1 MTSPDQP
8 GLRERKRLAT
18 RHAIQSAALRVVREQ
33 GLEGATVDEIA
44 RVADVSPRTFFN
56 YFPSKEDAILG
67 DAPTLAGNPQ
77 LEWFVADRGPI
88 LRGLARVVVEG
99 STRLLSDP
107 ELLAERRALGK
118 RYPQLG
124 VRRMANVHRFE
135 EELAD
140 LVQRRLQSE
149 HPQLSDAEAADRARL
164 VALTAF
170 AFIRHAWF
178 AWLDHP
184 DASPGL
190 SELVERAFELG
201 TELIASSPP
210 ARVG

>member
-1 MTSPDQP
+1 MTSADQP

-18 RHAIQSAALRVVREQ
+18 RHAIQSAALQVVREQ

-44 RVADVSPRTFFN
+44 RIADISPRTFFN

-67 DAPTLAGNPQ
+67 DAPTLAGNAKID
-77 LEWFVADRGPI
+77 WFIADRGPV

-135 EELAD
+135 EELTD
-140 LVQRRLQSE
+140 LVQRRLRSE

-190 SELVERAFELG
+190 PELVERAFELG
-201 TELIASSPP
+201 AELIASSSP

>member
-1 MTSPDQP
+1 MTSPDQL

-18 RHAIQSAALRVVREQ
+18 RHAIQRAALQVVREQ
-33 GLEGATVDEIA
+33 GLHGTTVDEIA
-44 RVADVSPRTFFN
+44 RIADVSPRTFFN

-67 DAPTLAGNPQ
+67 DGPTLEGNP
-77 LEWFVADRGPI
+77 ETDWFVADRGPI
-88 LRGLARVVVEG
+88 LRGLARVVVHG

-107 ELLAERRALGK
+107 ELLMERRALGK
-118 RYPQLG
+118 RYPELG
-124 VRRMANVHRFE
+124 IRRMANVHRFE
-135 EELAD
+135 EELTD
-140 LVQRRLQSE
+140 LALRRLRSE
-149 HPQLSDAEAADRARL
+149 HPQLPDDEAHDRARL

-190 SELVERAFELG
+190 PELVERAFDLG
-201 TELIASSPP
+201 AQLIASSPP
-210 ARVG
+210 VRVG

>member
-1 MTSPDQP
+1 MTSAEGL

-18 RHAIQSAALRVVREQ
+18 RRAIQSAALRVVREQ
-33 GLEGATVDEIA
+33 GLDGATIDEIA

-88 LRGLARVVVEG
+88 LRGLARVIVDG
-99 STRLLSDP
+99 STRLVSEP

-118 RYPQLG
+118 QYPQLG
-124 VRRMANVHRFE
+124 IRRLANVHRFE
-135 EELAD
+135 QELTD
-140 LVQRRLQSE
+140 LALRRLAAE
-149 HPQLSDAEAADRARL
+149 HPERPDDEAADRARL

-170 AFIRHAWF
+170 AFVRHAWF
-178 AWLDHP
+178 SWLEHP
-184 DASPGL
+184 DAAPGL
-190 SELVERAFELG
+190 PELVERAFELG
-201 TELIASSPP
+201 TELVASPPP

>member
-1 MTSPDQP
+1 MTSPDQL

-18 RHAIQSAALRVVREQ
+18 RHAIQSAALRVVRER

-44 RVADVSPRTFFN
+44 RIADISPRTFFN

-77 LEWFVADRGPI
+77 IEWFIADRGPI

-107 ELLAERRALGK
+107 ELLAERRAIGK
-118 RYPQLG
+118 MYPQLG
-124 VRRMANVHRFE
+124 VRRMATVHRFE
-135 EELAD
+135 EELTD
-140 LVQRRLQSE
+140 LVRRRLQAE
-149 HPQLSDAEAADRARL
+149 HPQLPDAEAADRGRL

-178 AWLDHP
+178 AWLEHP
-184 DASPGL
+184 DAAPGL
-190 SELVERAFELG
+190 PELVERAFELG
-201 TELIASSPP
+201 SELVASQLP